1 MAVVKMESLFS
12 TSIPSFVEKSS
23 RIQSAEQ
30 NGLTKITYEMI
41 NVTDQFA
48 TVFQEFKANT
58 AEGIDEIEHPIRE
71 NVMGYDTVQT
81 TSRYETAG

>member
-1 MAVVKMESLFS
+1 MVVVKMELLFP
-12 TSIPSFVEKSS
+12 TSIPSFLKSS

-30 NGLTKITYEMI
+30 NGLTEITYKMI
-41 NVTDQFA
+41 NVANHFA

-58 AEGIDEIEHPIRE
+58 AEGIDEIEHLILE

-81 TSRYETAG
+81 TSRYETTG